1 MELSPALWT
10 LQTPKKEDSHREHS
24 HWATGRECG
33 QCIPEQIQLTTSKGV
48 GMREPATAGVLQ
60 EKACWGLGYEFGL
73 HLKVGRGLASRETQV
88 CGARC
93 LLLTMTACRLWQLR
107 LLPA

>member
-1 MELSPALWT
+1 MRAPA
-10 LQTPKKEDSHREHS
+10 
-24 HWATGRECG
+24 A
-33 QCIPEQIQLTTSKGV
+33 
-48 GMREPATAGVLQ
+48 AGVLQ

-73 HLKVGRGLASRETQV
+73 HLKVGRGLVSSETQV
-88 CGARC
+88 CAARC